1 VPLYQ
6 GKNVVVYYYKR
17 ILWTLQPKN

>member
-17 ILWTLQPKN
+17 ILWTQQPKN